1 MCIITNL
8 LFLVNAKQSQT
19 LTGIKY
25 GTLYQKIPI
34 FFFLRFF
41 STGNRLTES
50 IEVKNIR
57 YHATDTRALSDHS

>member
-34 FFFLRFF
+34 FFFFAFF
-41 STGNRLTES
+41 KYRQ
-50 IEVKNIR
+50 
-57 YHATDTRALSDHS
+57 

>member
-34 FFFLRFF
+34 FFGGFFFAFF

-50 IEVKNIR
+50 IEVK
-57 YHATDTRALSDHS
+57 T